1 MTCGCLQNQI
11 RQTLGTTWAPRRE
24 YACILRVNRQ
34 KISTPCTPSFSA
46 CVYCTTP
53 FVWHIY
59 ACNVDPEACLRSMQ
73 PLMRCKDFLADWA
86 ACLPDASYAEW

>member
-59 ACNVDPEACLRSMQ
+59 AAQSSGRLLCEWRFASAQV
-73 PLMRCKDFLADWA
+73 KADIA
-86 ACLPDASYAEW
+86 AVLLSVIR

>member
-59 ACNVDPEACLRSMQ
+59 ARMSLAFCISCLRPYLVCVQ
-73 PLMRCKDFLADWA
+73 LH
-86 ACLPDASYAEW
+86 

>member
-11 RQTLGTTWAPRRE
+11 RQTLGSSWAPRRE
-24 YACILRVNRQ
+24 SACIMRVKRQ

-59 ACNVDPEACLRSMQ
+59 AVQ
-73 PLMRCKDFLADWA
+73 LAQ
-86 ACLPDASYAEW
+86 LVPNIYAFHAVN

>member
-46 CVYCTTP
+46 FVFCTTP

-59 ACNVDPEACLRSMQ
+59 VKR
-73 PLMRCKDFLADWA
+73 
-86 ACLPDASYAEW
+86 